1 MNKIKNRIR
10 FKIKIKH
17 YLELLM
23 PETMKLLKS
32 TKSKVIKSEKGE
44 NVLIY
49 KLLKQF
55 YFIVTLPAI
64 IISMIQDFCIL
75 LFLTNLLVNLQM
87 FCLKVG
93 YLKKLLTPDFHD

>member
-32 TKSKVIKSEKGE
+32 TKSKIIKRENGK

-49 KLLKQF
+49 KLLK
-55 YFIVTLPAI
+55 
-64 IISMIQDFCIL
+64 
-75 LFLTNLLVNLQM
+75 
-87 FCLKVG
+87 
-93 YLKKLLTPDFHD
+93 